1 MKKRV
6 LTIVAALALAITPA
20 VAQVFIDEDEMNE
33 NRGTMATGGFGAM
46 VPQQDV
52 FFDQYIPVGDGLLLL
67 GGLGITYLLGKRK
80 KDE

>member
-1 MKKRV
+1 M
-6 LTIVAALALAITPA
+6 AITPA

-46 VPQQDV
+46 VPQQQLNV
-52 FFDQYIPVGDGLLLL
+52 DQYIPVGDGLLLL